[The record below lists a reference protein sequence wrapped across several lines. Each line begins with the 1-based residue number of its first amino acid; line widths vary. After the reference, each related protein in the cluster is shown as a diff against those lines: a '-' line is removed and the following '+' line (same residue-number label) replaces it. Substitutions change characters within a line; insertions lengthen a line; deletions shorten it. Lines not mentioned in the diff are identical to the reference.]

1 MVVGFAGHRLS
12 HENIGIKERLKKQIE
27 CLIKNGYTTFFD
39 GNKGVFDDLCL
50 DILRELK
57 EKYPRIEII
66 RVLSSYHF
74 ISGNELPKNID
85 STVFPELEGVYFKQL
100 ITKRNEWIV
109 ENSDII
115 VCHIVNTFRSGAYNM
130 VRYAEKLN
138 KLIIY
143 L

>member
-12 HENIGIKERLKKQIE
+12 HENVGINERLKKQIE
-27 CLIKNGYTTFFD
+27 CLIKNGYTTFLD

-57 EKYPRIEII
+57 EKYCNIQII
-66 RVLSSYHF
+66 RVLSNYNFVSK
-74 ISGNELPKNID
+74 NMLPNYID
-85 STVFPELEGVYFKQL
+85 STVYPELENVYFKQL

-109 ENSDII
+109 DNSDII
-115 VCHIVNTFRSGAYNM
+115 VCHIVNTFRSGAYSM
-130 VRYAEKLN
+130 VRYAEKMN
-138 KLIIY
+138 KFIIY